1 MKGVS
6 LDRFT
11 TIIIFLTVLLYPLA
25 KMTTI
30 DSFTLLS
37 RLLITI
43 LITMIFLWLIFF
55 VTFNKRQLFLIT
67 PFIIF
72 EVIYILNIGNT
83 FNIDTLFII
92 IHHLLILMLV
102 IFLINIK
109 WTEGQAKIFSA
120 IYFIVFPFLLLY
132 SILNNGLVNSNTIG
146 GYTYLLAF
154 FPLLYLVG
162 YYKNKRYIFVIL
174 ILSISVIYLSGTRS
188 IMLAVGF
195 GILTYILWKVITQN
209 RLLFYGYFIVILMII
224 FLITVVYPNINKFS
238 KFIELNDLSIK
249 YTGKS
254 LLSGRN
260 QIWELLLDFIA
271 QEPLFGYGSG
281 TIPNNLLQTTLTSHN
296 LYIQVA
302 LQVGLIG
309 LLFLLLFLFAI
320 WRTFWEERNNPM
332 IILVSCYFIGII
344 IYQVF
349 EVTLTQNN
357 FGFMILQW
365 IILGIGLSYCYAK
378 INSRKKGSKSSAKLD
393 SVNI

>member
-11 TIIIFLTVLLYPLA
+11 TIIIFFTVLLYPLA

-55 VTFNKRQLFLIT
+55 VTFNKRQLLLIT

-109 WTEGQAKIFSA
+109 WTAGQAKIFSA
-120 IYFIVFPFLLLY
+120 IYFIVFPFLILY

-162 YYKNKRYIFVIL
+162 YNKNKRYIFVIL
-174 ILSISVIYLSGTRS
+174 IMSISVIYLSGTRS

-209 RLLFYGYFIVILMII
+209 RLLFYGYFIVMLMII
-224 FLITVVYPNINKFS
+224 FLITVVYPNINKFG

-296 LYIQVA
+296 LYIQIA

-320 WRTFWEERNNPM
+320 WKTFWEERNNPM

-365 IILGIGLSYCYAK
+365 IILGIGLSYCYDK
-378 INSRKKGSKSSAKLD
+378 INSRKKGLKSSAKVD
-393 SVNI
+393 SVNT